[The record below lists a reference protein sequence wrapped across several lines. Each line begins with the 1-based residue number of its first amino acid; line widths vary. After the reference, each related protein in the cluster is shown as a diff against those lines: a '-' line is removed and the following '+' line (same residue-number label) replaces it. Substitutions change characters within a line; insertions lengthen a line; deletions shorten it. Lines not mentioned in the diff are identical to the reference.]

1 MTYRDHF
8 FKYLAQTSSFPLALE
23 IEKAEGIYMYG
34 TDGRE
39 YIDMISGISVSAVG
53 HRHPDVVA
61 AMKEQL
67 DHHLHLMVYGELI
80 QPPQINL
87 ACLLT
92 GHLPATLNNVYLV
105 NSGSEAIEG
114 ALKLA
119 KRYTRRTE
127 VVAFKDA
134 YHGSS
139 HGALSITG
147 REAIKQSFRPLLP
160 DMRHIVFNDPGMLD
174 QITKRTACVVAET
187 IQGEAGAVVP
197 GKNFMQALRQRCYD
211 TGALL
216 ILDEIQA
223 GMGRTGELWAFSHFD
238 IEPDILTLAKGFG
251 GGMPLGAF
259 IASREMMRCL
269 TERPVLGHITTFGGN
284 ALCSAAAKATLQTII
299 GKRLWENAVRQEK
312 TIRKHLI
319 HNDILKI
326 RGKGLLLAVEFDSA
340 DRCKKI
346 IDRCLERGLLTDWF
360 LFADHC
366 MRIAPPLTITSE
378 EVEKACAVIL
388 QAVEDVAG

>member
-8 FKYLAQTSSFPLALE
+8 FRYMAQTSPFPLALE

-34 TDGRE
+34 TDGKE

-53 HRHPDVVA
+53 HRHPAVVD
-61 AMKEQL
+61 AMKAQL
-67 DHHLHLMVYGELI
+67 DHHMHLMVYGELI
-80 QPPQINL
+80 QPPQVKLVRLLIRNL
-87 ACLLT
+87 
-92 GHLPATLNNVYLV
+92 PRTLNNVYLV

-119 KRYTRRTE
+119 KRYTGRTE
-127 VVAFKDA
+127 VVAFEDA
-134 YHGSS
+134 YHGST

-147 REAIKQSFRPLLP
+147 REGIKQAFRPLLP
-160 DMRHIVFNDPGMLD
+160 DIRHIVFNDPAMLD

-187 IQGEAGAVVP
+187 IQGEAGAIVP
-197 GKNFMQALRQRCYD
+197 DKEFMQTLRQRCNE

-223 GMGRTGELWAFSHFD
+223 GMGRTGELWAFSHFG
-238 IEPDILTLAKGFG
+238 IEPDILTLAKGLG
-251 GGMPLGAF
+251 GGMPLGVF
-259 IASREMMRCL
+259 IANREMMRCL
-269 TERPVLGHITTFGGN
+269 TEQPVLGHITTFGGN
-284 ALCSAAAKATLQTII
+284 ALCTAAATATLQTII
-299 GKRLWENAVRQEK
+299 GKRLWENAIQQEK
-312 TIRKHLI
+312 TIREHLI
-319 HNDILKI
+319 HNNILKI

-346 IDRCLERGLLTDWF
+346 IDRCLALGLLTDWF
-360 LFADHC
+360 LFAGHC
-366 MRIAPPLTITSE
+366 MRIAPPLTISSE
-378 EVEKACAVIL
+378 EIKKACAVIL